1 MINKCDGEVSY
12 HDRDGNQRIRVC
24 GKDDLNYLQSQRDE
38 ASWNVWQALKQT
50 YRQKLTSVL
59 NDKW

>member
-38 ASWNVWQALKQT
+38 ASWNV
-50 YRQKLTSVL
+50 
-59 NDKW
+59 